1 MILVRLAYISDVSP
15 RIDRPVGDFLC
26 DLRAVT
32 AAIVGLTAAER
43 DIILI
48 ASVPPVRLIFIPTT
62 PPTPFDAELTVG
74 ILEKLCEDLLPWSLV
89 LPWWEAFDRIL
100 DQCPSTLIK
109 DGDHFRSQDAAH
121 VHCEAALTT
130 YIFTKNISV
139 HPDISSSRHLCY
151 ACHALMQVINEC
163 GEQCFKVS
171 STLSGDP
178 EVALPW
184 VCPPLA
190 AEVKAKFEKRLVS
203 DLKKY
208 VSKLAQEMPIFPE
221 PDEEWGW
228 PLEAGMASFQFHSSY
243 FD

>member
-1 MILVRLAYISDVSP
+1 M
-15 RIDRPVGDFLC
+15 
-26 DLRAVT
+26 
-32 AAIVGLTAAER
+32 
-43 DIILI
+43 
-48 ASVPPVRLIFIPTT
+48 PPVQLIFVPTA

-74 ILEKLCEDLLPWSLV
+74 ILENLCKDLLPWSQI
-89 LPWWEAFDRIL
+89 LPWQEAFDRII
-100 DQCPSTLIK
+100 DQCPSSLIK
-109 DGDHFRSQDAAH
+109 EGSHYRSQHGAH
-121 VHCEAALTT
+121 VHCEAALMT
-130 YIFTKNISV
+130 YILSKNISIHRDV
-139 HPDISSSRHLCY
+139 SSSRRLCY

-184 VCPPLA
+184 VCPPLV

-203 DLKKY
+203 DLKEY

-228 PLEAGMASFQFHSSY
+228 PLEAGMASF
-243 FD
+243 